1 MHPPKCKVYIQWM
14 GNKFIIIYYYKPYVT
29 CSFDTVA
36 INCNEGVAQV
46 K

>member
-14 GNKFIIIYYYKPYVT
+14 GNTVIIIIINHKLPVL
-29 CSFDTVA
+29 FDTLA
-36 INCNEGVAQV
+36 INCNERVAQV